1 MPDGGNNIVFLFVNT
16 ETNVSMDYYIINRNQ
31 PQYFT
36 NRKLRGEG
44 KIRYVIYIKIY
55 WITNYISIYA
65 LYTDQKRFKGGVE
78 FGDRSLPE

>member
-55 WITNYISIYA
+55 
-65 LYTDQKRFKGGVE
+65 
-78 FGDRSLPE
+78 

>member
-1 MPDGGNNIVFLFVNT
+1 MFSVDPQSHGFTVNPSIMPDGGNNIVFLFVNT

-55 WITNYISIYA
+55 
-65 LYTDQKRFKGGVE
+65 
-78 FGDRSLPE
+78 